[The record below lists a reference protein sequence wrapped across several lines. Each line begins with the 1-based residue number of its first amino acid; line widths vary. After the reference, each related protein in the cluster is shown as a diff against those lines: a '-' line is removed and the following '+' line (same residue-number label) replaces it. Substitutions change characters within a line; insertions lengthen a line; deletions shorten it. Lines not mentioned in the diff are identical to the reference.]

1 MTIALLS
8 DIHGNLQALHACLA
22 DAKARGARRY
32 VFLGDLVG
40 YGADPHG
47 VVDIVRDHV
56 SRGAVAV
63 RGNHDDAIHGSA
75 AYMNDA
81 TLAAIEYARA
91 LLSEEQVS
99 FLKSLPIIVREENRC
114 YVHASAK
121 TPERYPYIDS
131 HSAAAECVAAAEAAY
146 TFCGHI
152 HEQQLYF
159 MTKPPRMA
167 PFNPTP
173 GITVPVP
180 GHRRW
185 LAIVGSAGQ
194 PRDNDPKAAYT
205 LFDPARSTITFCR
218 VSYDHRAAADRIR
231 NAGLPESLAYRVEN
245 GY

>member
-8 DIHGNLQALHACLA
+8 DVHGNLQALQACLA
-22 DAKARGARRY
+22 DAEARGANRY

-47 VVDIVRDHV
+47 VVDIVREHV

-81 TLAAIEYARA
+81 ALAAIEYARA
-91 LLSEEQVS
+91 VLSLDQAN
-99 FLKSLPIIVREENRC
+99 FLKSLPMIVHEENRC

-131 HSAAAECVAAAEAAY
+131 PSAAAACVDAAKAAY
-146 TFCGHI
+146 TFCGHV

-159 MTKPPRMA
+159 MAKSPRMA
-167 PFNPTP
+167 LFTPTS
-173 GITVPVP
+173 GIAVPVP
-180 GHRRW
+180 AHRRW

-194 PRDNDPKAAYT
+194 PRDNNPKAAYT
-205 LFDPARSTITFCR
+205 LFDPVRATITFCR
-218 VSYDHRAAADRIR
+218 VAYDYRAAAERIR
-231 NAGLPESLAYRVEN
+231 DVGLPESLAYRVEN